1 MTYAQWCAYAT
12 NGNRKLNDM
21 ENQDECG
28 ECAGTGCCGA
38 CEGMGTDPYSGGSR
52 PCSECDGDGCCGACE
67 GTGANDMICPIVKAP
82 NSILNGVCI
91 DIEIGPHTYASE
103 IAKDLIDT
111 CYANAGAGLAAPQIH
126 CALRIIVIRDDN
138 GYAVMCNPEIV
149 RRGKQVD
156 RELEGCLSL
165 PGQRFVVERN
175 RIITVQWRDLNNNL
189 HEQVMKGHPARVVQH
204 EIDHLDGVLIG

>member
-1 MTYAQWCAYAT
+1 MIWKTKTNAANAPERGAVARARVWEPTRIAAARGLVQNAT
-12 NGNRKLNDM
+12 ATAVVVRAKV
-21 ENQDECG
+21 
-28 ECAGTGCCGA
+28 
-38 CEGMGTDPYSGGSR
+38 R
-52 PCSECDGDGCCGACE
+52 
-67 GTGANDMICPIVKAP
+67 GANDMICPIVKAP